1 MKKTKS
7 LDALGPL
14 QRTVLETVW
23 ECEEASAHQVR
34 ERLNQTRQ
42 LAYTTVLSAMQKL
55 EKAGWLTHRAEGRMY
70 IYSATQTRDQ
80 AGARSV
86 KGFLKRV
93 FAGDAVAAFQHLI
106 REGDLTE
113 EDLQEMR
120 KMIED
125 RKAEVQS

>member
-1 MKKTKS
+1 MKKPKS

-34 ERLNQTRQ
+34 ERLNETRQ

-55 EKAGWLTHRAEGRMY
+55 EKAGWLKHRAQGRMY

-80 AGARSV
+80 AGARSLR
-86 KGFLKRV
+86 GFLKRV
-93 FAGDAVAAFQHLI
+93 FAGDTRAAFQHLI

-125 RKAEVQS
+125 KMAEVQS

>member
-1 MKKTKS
+1 MKKPKS
-7 LDALGPL
+7 LDTLGPL

-34 ERLNQTRQ
+34 ERLNETRQ

-55 EKAGWLTHRAEGRMY
+55 EKAGWLTHRAEGRKY

-80 AGARSV
+80 ARAGSV
-86 KGFLKRV
+86 RGFLKRV
-93 FAGDAVAAFQHLI
+93 FAGDARAVFQHLI
-106 REGDLTE
+106 REGDLSA

-120 KMIED
+120 QMIED
-125 RKAEVQS
+125 KRAEVKS